1 MYQVVQATR
10 RVLRLAILLTTLVGA
25 PLVGQRPV
33 WTVGG
38 QSPNFTDLPQ
48 AVAAAAPGSV
58 LRVRPGTYTGFVTN
72 KPLRILLDFTATTG
86 SVVPPA
92 GSAYAI
98 EVNGLPAGETFALVG
113 RGARVTSGTLGA
125 VRVANCGGHVVLTAI
140 TVAAGNTTSGVDAQ
154 NAACVLVERSAV
166 TGTPALQAQDAV
178 VVSTAVDWSS
188 PGGRG
193 IVALRG
199 SLELTLGSSGGR
211 RMPALHVT
219 DGFVRLAGNGATAL
233 AVGGAPPGPVAAFE
247 AIRSVVQWQAS
258 RFVLTPAN
266 GSPGFVQVASQTVV
280 DDVPSLVA
288 TGAAPGA
295 SMSLNLTRSTPAP
308 GVVVLGNLVVPHQA
322 LGLTGLYWDEQ
333 QPAVVLAAGVADA
346 PGLQM
351 QINWPNVTWLLGELF
366 CSQGV
371 VITPS
376 GSLLRSGP
384 AMWVCL

>member
-1 MYQVVQATR
+1 MYQVVQATCR
-10 RVLRLAILLTTLVGA
+10 LLRLAILLPTLVGA

-33 WTVGG
+33 LTVGG
-38 QSPNFTDLPQ
+38 QNPQFTDLPA

-58 LRVRPGTYTGFVTN
+58 LHVRAGTYTGIVTN

-86 SVVPPA
+86 SVVPPT

-98 EVNGLPAGETFALVG
+98 EVHGIPAWETFAIVG
-113 RGARVTSGTLGA
+113 RGARITTGTLGA
-125 VRVANCGGHVVLTAI
+125 VRIANSGGHVVLTAL
-140 TVAAGNTTSGVDAQ
+140 TVAAGNTTSGIDAQ

-166 TGTPALQAQDAV
+166 QGTPALQAQDAV

-188 PGGRG
+188 PAGRG

-199 SLELTLGSSGGR
+199 SLEFTLGSSTGR
-211 RMPALHVT
+211 RMPALQVT
-219 DGFVRLAGNGATAL
+219 DGFVRLAGNGSTAL
-233 AVGGAPPGPVAAFE
+233 AVSGAPSGPVAAFE
-247 AIRSVVQWQAS
+247 AIRSAVQWQAS

-266 GSPGFVQVASQTVV
+266 GSPGFLQVGGQTVV
-280 DDVPSLVA
+280 DDVPALVA
-288 TGAAPGA
+288 TGAAPGS
-295 SMSLNLTRSTPAP
+295 SMSLNLTRTTSAP
-308 GVVVLGNLVVPHQA
+308 GLVVLGNLVVPHQG
-322 LGLTGLYWDEQ
+322 LGVAGLYWDEQ

-346 PGLQM
+346 LGLSM
-351 QINWPNVTWLLGELF
+351 QISWPNVPWLVGQSF

-371 VITPS
+371 VLAAN